1 MELTKDN
8 IYYNWTTTNKD
19 FELNCYNIS
28 NSLECNE
35 QIITQLIKD
44 YFTNQTITK

>member
-1 MELTKDN
+1 MELTKDI
-8 IYYNWTTTNKD
+8 IYYNWITSSED
-19 FELNCYNIS
+19 FELNCYNIP

-35 QIITQLIKD
+35 QTTQLIKD